1 MILVADIGNT
11 NITFGVFEGQKLLN
25 FWRLNTSRSRTCDEY
40 WLDINLLCRDA
51 QYDLRRLEAIVIAS
65 VVPDLTLTFKEM
77 TTKYLPMEA
86 MIVAPTLDLGLKLLV
101 DEPNQLGA
109 DRICD
114 IVAAKEL
121 LSCPLVVVDVGT
133 ATTFDVLDTNGDYIG
148 GAIAPGMVTA
158 GIGLTEKAAQLYGV
172 EITDP
177 GHVIGKNTREHLQSG
192 IFIGHIAMIEG
203 MIERIRSE
211 MAVGS
216 LSILIT
222 GGFCDEIARHSK
234 IITRSDRLLTLNGI
248 RLIWER
254 NHKPNK

>member
-11 NITFGVFEGQKLLN
+11 NITFGVFEGKNLLN
-25 FWRLNTSRSRTCDEY
+25 FWRLNTSHSRTCDEY

-51 QYDLRRLEAIVIAS
+51 QYDIRRVEAIVIAS
-65 VVPDLTLTFKEM
+65 VVPDLTQTFKEM
-77 TTKYLPMEA
+77 TTKYLKVEA

-109 DRICD
+109 DRLCD
-114 IVAAKEL
+114 IVAAKAL
-121 LSCPLVVVDVGT
+121 LSCPLVVIDVGT
-133 ATTFDVLDTNGDYIG
+133 ATTFDVLDANGNYIG
-148 GAIAPGMVTA
+148 GAIAPGLVIAATN
-158 GIGLTEKAAQLYGV
+158 LVQKAAQLYGV
-172 EITDP
+172 EITAP
-177 GHVIGKNTREHLQSG
+177 EHIIGKNTREHMQSG

-211 MAVGS
+211 MAVDS

-222 GGFCDEIARHSK
+222 GGFCDEITHHSK
-234 IITRSDRLLTLNGI
+234 IITHTDRLLTLKGI

-254 NHKPNK
+254 NRNS